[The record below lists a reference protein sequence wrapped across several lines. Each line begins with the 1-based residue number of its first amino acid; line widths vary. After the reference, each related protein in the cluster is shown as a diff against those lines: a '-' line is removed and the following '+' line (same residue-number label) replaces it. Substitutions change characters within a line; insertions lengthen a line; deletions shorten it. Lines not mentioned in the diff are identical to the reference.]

1 MALTKDEM
9 NLNQGK
15 LAQGLTDEIL
25 ALIHQY
31 DESLYLATVLGVLEI
46 VKTQLITDHLDEVDE

>member
-1 MALTKDEM
+1 MTFD
-9 NLNQGK
+9 QGK
-15 LAQGLTDEIL
+15 LAQGLTDELL

-46 VKTQLITDHLDEVDE
+46 VKTQLITDHLNEVDDE

>member
-1 MALTKDEM
+1 MKYD
-9 NLNQGK
+9 QGT

-25 ALIHQY
+25 ALIRQY

-46 VKTQLITDHLDEVDE
+46 VKTQLITDHLNEVEE

>member
-1 MALTKDEM
+1 MTFD
-9 NLNQGK
+9 QGK
-15 LAQGLTDEIL
+15 LAGGLTDELL

-46 VKTQLITDHLDEVDE
+46 VKTQLITDHVNEVDDE